1 MPTAAP
7 ERPASSTA
15 HGCGAW
21 GHRPGGAAAPSKH
34 SPLAE
39 NLQSSSLL
47 RATEHGVT
55 LPRCTASPAT
65 RHRPPHGIA
74 PPWCRAAQHRST
86 TAQGSEATS
95 RSPAPGWG
103 AGCSEAPDRWPC
115 VPYLA

>member
-15 HGCGAW
+15 HGCGAR

-65 RHRPPHGIA
+65 RHRPAMVQG
-74 PPWCRAAQHRST
+74 C
-86 TAQGSEATS
+86 TASLHHSAGLGSHK
-95 RSPAPGWG
+95 
-103 AGCSEAPDRWPC
+103 
-115 VPYLA
+115 